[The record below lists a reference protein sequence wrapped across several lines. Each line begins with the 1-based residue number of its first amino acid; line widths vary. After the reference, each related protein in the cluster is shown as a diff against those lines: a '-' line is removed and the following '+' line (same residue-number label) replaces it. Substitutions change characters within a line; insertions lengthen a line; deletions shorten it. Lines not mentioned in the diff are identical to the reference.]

1 MATETARERRRRIS
15 RRATRP
21 KVPEMMYTW
30 VWSDTLLPCNEE
42 RVIRAIMSNVAIM
55 QIF

>member
-15 RRATRP
+15 RSATRP

-42 RVIRAIMSNVAIM
+42 RLMRAIMSLG
-55 QIF
+55 